1 MYRKILDI
9 KIIKLKIFKDFR
21 GSYVESF
28 NEKKYKKDFN
38 IKFVQDDFS
47 SSKLGILRGFH
58 GDSKTW
64 KLFSCIKGKVQFAF
78 INNDKSSKNF
88 KKNFSIIMDEKSN
101 QQILVPPKY
110 GTAHLVL
117 SKNATIH
124 YKQSTYYKTHK
135 QFTIN
140 YKTKCLKFRWL
151 LKKISVSERD
161 KNGEIL
167 R

>member
-1 MYRKILDI
+1 MNKKILDI
-9 KIIKLKIFKDFR
+9 KIIKLKPFRDFR
-21 GSYVESF
+21 GTYVESF
-28 NEKKYKKDFN
+28 NEKKYKKKFN

-47 SSKLGILRGFH
+47 SSKKGILRGFH

-78 INNDKSSKNF
+78 INNDNNSKKF
-88 KKNFSIIMDEKSN
+88 KKNFSICLNEKSN
-101 QQILVPPKY
+101 LQILVPPNY

-140 YKTKCLKFRWL
+140 HKNKCLRFRWL
-151 LKKISVSERD
+151 LKKIIVSERD
-161 KNGEIL
+161 KNGKIFK
-167 R
+167 